1 MSAPPPD
8 AAGSLGAV
16 LAHQRALA
24 GLTQEELAAASG
36 VSVRTI
42 SDLERDRVG
51 RPRRRSIELLAGALG
66 LDQGRTRALVA
77 IARGAPGVPG
87 GNGHGEPPPAPTGP
101 GGPRTGLLP
110 RQLPAAP
117 RYFTGRAADLAV
129 MNRWLDGA
137 AGQGAAV
144 VITAIGGTAGVGKSA
159 LALAW
164 AHQVADRFPDGQ
176 LYVNLRGFD
185 PGGMRAMT
193 PGEAVRG
200 FLDALRPA
208 GGQIPASTQAQAAMY
223 RSLLAGRRMLI
234 VLDNANDAGQVR
246 PLIPA
251 SPGCLVVVTSRNQ
264 LTGLAATDGAH
275 LLNLD
280 LLTEADARHL
290 LERHL
295 GRSRVAAEPDAA
307 GELIR
312 LCTRLPLALSIA
324 AAYAKRAPDLPLA
337 ALARQLRDATTRLD
351 LLDGGDPVSSLRA
364 VFGCSYTKLPRTAAR
379 MFRLLGLHSGP
390 DISVPAAASLAG
402 ATGRQARLWLRQ
414 LTDANLLAEPVPG
427 RYAFHDLIHAYA
439 REQAGLRM
447 TEASRQQALRRLL
460 DHYLHTGDAAV
471 RQISA
476 LYRPLPAQPPSPH
489 VSAETIASPEHAS
502 EWLMAEKTALLAAA
516 HTAGERGLP
525 GHAWRIAAV
534 LGTFLARAGHV
545 QQAVEIL
552 SAALGAAE
560 AADGRLGTAHI
571 QLRLGRGYLGLGS
584 FAEANRCLSRALG
597 AFTLLGDVR
606 GQASAHQY
614 FSLAFDK
621 QGDYREA
628 LRHSRLALGMFRAIG
643 EQRCE
648 AGTLNAVG
656 WLYLRLRD
664 YRQGLE
670 YCQQALDLNIKM
682 RAHAA
687 EAETWDSIGY
697 AHHHL
702 GDYSQALACYSEALR
717 LHSQVGSSYY
727 AADTL
732 THIGDTHFAA
742 GDMNAA
748 CDAWQQ
754 SLAILDELQH
764 PEADR
769 IRAKL
774 SGIPG

>member
-1 MSAPPPD
+1 MSAPLPD

-16 LAHQRALA
+16 LANQRALA

-42 SDLERDRVG
+42 SDLERDRVA
-51 RPRRRSIELLAGALG
+51 RPRRRSIELLAGALD
-66 LDQGRTRALVA
+66 LDQGQTRALIA
-77 IARGAPGVPG
+77 IARQAPGRRGV
-87 GNGHGEPPPAPTGP
+87 NGHAELPSAAGP

-117 RYFTGRAADLAV
+117 RYFSGRAADLAA

-137 AGQGAAV
+137 AGPAATV
-144 VITAIGGTAGVGKSA
+144 VISAIGGTAGVGKSA

-164 AHQVADRFPDGQ
+164 AHQVAERFPDGQ

-185 PGGMRAMT
+185 PGGRRAMT
-193 PGEAVRG
+193 AEEAVRG
-200 FLDALRPA
+200 FLDALQAAA
-208 GGQIPASTQAQAAMY
+208 GRVPASTQAPAAMY

-280 LLTEADARHL
+280 LLTTIDARHL
-290 LERHL
+290 LECHL
-295 GRSRVAAEPDAA
+295 GQGRVAAEPDAA

-312 LCTRLPLALSIA
+312 LCGRLPLALSIA
-324 AAYAKRAPDLPLA
+324 AAHAKRTPNQPLA
-337 ALARQLRDATTRLD
+337 ALARQLRDASTRLD
-351 LLDGGDPVSSLRA
+351 LLDGGDPASSLRA
-364 VFGCSYTKLPRTAAR
+364 VFGCSYTKLPRAAAR
-379 MFRLLGLHSGP
+379 MFRLLGLHTGP
-390 DISVPAAASLAG
+390 DISAPAAASLAG
-402 ATGRQARLWLRQ
+402 ARGRQAQLWLRQ
-414 LTDANLLAEPVPG
+414 LADANLLAEHVPG

-447 TEASRQQALRRLL
+447 TEASRREACRRLL
-460 DHYLHTGDAAV
+460 DHYLHTADAAM

-476 LYRPLPAQPPSPH
+476 LYHPLPAQSPSPDGP
-489 VSAETIASPEHAS
+489 AEKITSPEQAS
-502 EWLMAEKTALLAAA
+502 EWIAAEKPVLLAAA
-516 HTAGERGLP
+516 ETAGERGFP
-525 GHAWRIAAV
+525 GHAWRLAAV
-534 LGTFLARAGHV
+534 LGTFLALTGHD

-552 SAALGAAE
+552 SAALSVAE

-571 QLRLGRGYLGLGS
+571 QLRLGRGYLDLGS
-584 FAEANRCLSRALG
+584 MTEANGCLSRALG
-597 AFTLLGDVR
+597 QFALLGDLR

-614 FSLAFDK
+614 FSLAYDK

-628 LRHSRLALGMFRAIG
+628 LRHSQLALGMFRVIG

-656 WLYLRLRD
+656 WLHLRLQD
-664 YRQGLE
+664 YRQGLK
-670 YCQQALDLNIKM
+670 YCRQALELNV
-682 RAHAA
+682 RLGFHGA

-702 GDYSQALACYSEALR
+702 GDYSQALTCYSEALR
-717 LHSQVGSSYY
+717 LHNQLGSSYY
-727 AADTL
+727 VAYTL
-732 THIGDTHFAA
+732 SHIGDTHIAV
-742 GDMNAA
+742 GDMTAA
-748 CDAWQQ
+748 YAAWQQ
-754 SLAILDELQH
+754 SLAILDELHH
-764 PEADR
+764 PEAGH
-769 IRAKL
+769 IQAKL
-774 SGIPG
+774 TRIPR